1 MDELLNFRKQI
12 NKLKDQ
18 KISISDFIIKAVSK
32 SNQDYPIV
40 NSQLNQNKLR
50 TYKNVDV
57 SFAVEIEN
65 GLITPIVFSAN

>member
-40 NSQLNQNKLR
+40 NSQLN
-50 TYKNVDV
+50 
-57 SFAVEIEN
+57 
-65 GLITPIVFSAN
+65 